1 MKTPSILLFALS
13 VFAIPAVAG
22 AETAV
27 VEATVT
33 KAGKRTPVGSLTLD
47 IAANGS
53 TTKAEAEGAG
63 VELEIELWRKPPKG
77 SGAGSG
83 AAPLSFRV
91 EVERGRAGTF
101 KLESSRVIKRGTR
114 TVIGAFRRAG
124 ELLEVA
130 ITTRP

>member
-47 IAANGS
+47 IAANGN

-63 VELEIELWRKPPKG
+63 VELEIELWRKPTK
-77 SGAGSG
+77 GSG